1 MWEFAS
7 SDATSQCHL
16 CQMLQM
22 CDPQVVHGP
31 EINIIVYFGMP
42 FGRIRRGSEPC
53 DGPKN
58 ETYARPARVKGAGF
72 RVLYAP
78 RSIVL

>member
-1 MWEFAS
+1 
-7 SDATSQCHL
+7 
-16 CQMLQM
+16 MLQM

-42 FGRIRRGSEPC
+42 FGRIRRGSEPY

-58 ETYARPARVKGAGF
+58 EIHVATGQRQELWV
-72 RVLYAP
+72 
-78 RSIVL
+78 